1 MKPQLDLTKTY
12 AIVLE
17 GGGAKG
23 SYEIG
28 VWKALEEMGVKYNA
42 VAGTSVGALNGALM
56 TMRDLACAVE
66 AWSSIRLDKV
76 IDYDEEDEEKLKKMV
91 SGDIELG
98 DISDVIRQAFGVI
111 RDRGLDVA
119 PLRAW
124 VHEVVDSKRVKESDV
139 RLFVETVSIT
149 DRKGLEVC
157 VNDLEEEEIYDML
170 LASAYHPAFR
180 LEKLGGKLYTDGGF
194 IDNLPIDA
202 LVDNGYK
209 DIIAVRLPGG
219 MGRERKVKLP
229 DDVNVWYIESDADL
243 GGVLNFVP
251 EQAQRDM
258 AIGYYD
264 AWRDLCGLYGK
275 HYYVERSMT
284 EREAF
289 AQIIER
295 YLRRTPDISLRDLC
309 EKELP
314 RIAKGLEVEGDYYD
328 LFIALLEVAAEERG
342 IENMRFY
349 TDTEFLSLI
358 RETQPLKKEETPA
371 EEAPAPEEAPAE
383 AEAEHADAPAPEKI
397 EVAASCE

>member
-56 TMRDLACAVE
+56 TMRDLDSAIE
-66 AWSSIRLDKV
+66 AWSNIRLDKV
-76 IDYDEEDEEKLKKMV
+76 IDYEEDEEENLKKIV

-124 VHEVVDSKRVKESDV
+124 VHEVVDSARIKSSDV
-139 RLFVETVSIT
+139 RLFIETVSIT

-157 VNDLEEEEIYDML
+157 VNDLEEEEMYDML

-194 IDNLPIDA
+194 IDNLPIGA

-219 MGRERKVKLP
+219 MGHERK
-229 DDVNVWYIESDADL
+229 ADL

-275 HYYVERSMT
+275 QYYIERSMS

-295 YLRRTPDISLRDLC
+295 YLRRTPDISLRELC

-314 RIAKGLEVEGDYYD
+314 RIAKGLDVEGDYYD
-328 LFIALLEVAAEERG
+328 LFIALLEVAAEER
-342 IENMRFY
+342 ELEKMRFY

-358 RETQPLKKEETPA
+358 RETQPVQKEEAAAEAEESAPVG
-371 EEAPAPEEAPAE
+371 EEAPDEEKTEESEPER
-383 AEAEHADAPAPEKI
+383 I
-397 EVAASCE
+397 EVIASCE